1 MRGLQGLRGLR
12 GLQKL
17 QGEAAGRG
25 CRQGLQAG
33 AAGRGC
39 RGRVGLQGCSTHPI
53 SSAPPAQSD
62 VPSQTCLPCTHVPS
76 GQNQPGVSSAE
87 VVHWKPPE
95 VPWYAVRTARPRLVH
110 ACPVRTVRGA
120 SGQAALRLWN
130 QRHAGGP
137 GDGGPG
143 DGGPGAWSRLSTG
156 SHSPSRRSRRC
167 SWPRRRTRLVRVRVR
182 VRGRVRGR
190 ATLQSAHRARV
201 GTL

>member
-1 MRGLQGLRGLR
+1 MRGLQGLRGLRGLR

-95 VPWYAVRTARPRLVH
+95 VPWYAVRTARPRLAH
-110 ACPVRTVRGA
+110 AYPVRTVRGA
-120 SGQAALRLWN
+120 SGQAALRLWY
-130 QRHAGGP
+130 
-137 GDGGPG
+137 
-143 DGGPGAWSRLSTG
+143 AWPIRTVGRPRGVRVSTG
-156 SHSPSRRSRRC
+156 VDRGVAPQGVTLVALEAQQRRVIVEGHIPLGSGI
-167 SWPRRRTRLVRVRVR
+167 RVR
-182 VRGRVRGR
+182 
-190 ATLQSAHRARV
+190 
-201 GTL
+201 